1 MTFADKLKKLMED
14 LDLTQGE
21 IHKITGI
28 GRSSISQYLSGKNE
42 PSQMQ
47 KQEIARALG
56 VQETYFEMFEPA
68 ATVQHDAVVQTDTA
82 AKLTQG
88 TKLFIAPEIKI
99 KPGSKI
105 IVEQNGTTTEY
116 SASGEPAVYFSHSE
130 YMLELF
136 KGWA

>member
-1 MTFADKLKKLMED
+1 MVNGLTAAQKAARKAIESTYSGVCTILER
-14 LDLTQGE
+14 LDVKDERT
-21 IHKITGI
+21 KIT
-28 GRSSISQYLSGKNE
+28 RKDEEVPVVENQPCKLS
-42 PSQMQ
+42 
-47 KQEIARALG
+47 
-56 VQETYFEMFEPA
+56 FEKLN
-68 ATVQHDAVVQTDTA
+68 AVVQTETA
-82 AKLTQG
+82 ATLTQG

-105 IVEQNGTTTEY
+105 IVEQNGTKTEY